1 MLSVINAVPSSVYVV
16 NARWRIFC
24 HVLRMKENVLARH
37 EMTCYFN
44 EKSHKLRQG
53 IFLLRLFLLMSI
65 RLLSKRVHRD

>member
-1 MLSVINAVPSSVYVV
+1 MLSVIKAVPSSVYVE

-24 HVLRMKENVLARH
+24 HVLRMKENVSARH

-53 IFLLRLFLLMSI
+53 IFLSI
-65 RLLSKRVHRD
+65 APVPSDEYKAAFKKSI

>member
-53 IFLLRLFLLMSI
+53 IFLSI
-65 RLLSKRVHRD
+65 APVPSDEYKATFKKST